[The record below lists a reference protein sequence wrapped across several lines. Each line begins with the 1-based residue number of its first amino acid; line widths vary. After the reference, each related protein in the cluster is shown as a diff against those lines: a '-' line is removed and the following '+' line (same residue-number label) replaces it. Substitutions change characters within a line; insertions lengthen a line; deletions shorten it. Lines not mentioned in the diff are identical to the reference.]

1 MNEPQSVS
9 GRVFQLRKN
18 SGRSRRHVAKLI
30 NLNEHTY
37 IKRER
42 GDTHFRDFELV
53 RLSKLL
59 KVNIHW
65 LLTGEG
71 DKEPPNDER
80 D

>member
-1 MNEPQSVS
+1 MGESACVS
-9 GRVFQLRKN
+9 KRVFQLRRDW
-18 SGRSRRHVAKLI
+18 GRSRKDVAKLI

-42 GDTHFRDFELV
+42 GETHFRDFELV

-71 DKEPPNDER
+71 DKEPPVNESN
-80 D
+80 